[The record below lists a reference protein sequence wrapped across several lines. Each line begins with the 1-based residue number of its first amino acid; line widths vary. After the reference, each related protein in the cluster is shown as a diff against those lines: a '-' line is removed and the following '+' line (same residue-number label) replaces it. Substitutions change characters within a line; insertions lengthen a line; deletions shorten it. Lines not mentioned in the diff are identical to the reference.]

1 MSATLTRKPDLK
13 EKLEIL
19 AEVMRRD
26 QSKLV
31 DEAIGLC
38 REHATLMLDK
48 IRRALAPAERGEF
61 VPEGEMDAGNRG
73 QTAVFELKGR
83 TRCLSVC
90 SNSSTAS
97 RRRGR
102 VIGV

>member
-19 AEVMRRD
+19 AEGMRRD

-38 REHATLMLDK
+38 REYATLMRTL
-48 IRRALAPAERGEF
+48 
-61 VPEGEMDAGNRG
+61 PEAGNLEFPACC
-73 QTAVFELKGR
+73 TARHVRNNPG
-83 TRCLSVC
+83 
-90 SNSSTAS
+90 SS
-97 RRRGR
+97 
-102 VIGV
+102 IC

>member
-1 MSATLTRKPDLK
+1 MFVTLTRKPDLK

-38 REHATLMLDK
+38 REHAMLM
-48 IRRALAPAERGEF
+48 RALPETGNLEFPACC
-61 VPEGEMDAGNRG
+61 
-73 QTAVFELKGR
+73 TARHVRNNPG
-83 TRCLSVC
+83 LSMC
-90 SNSSTAS
+90 
-97 RRRGR
+97 
-102 VIGV
+102 

>member
-1 MSATLTRKPDLK
+1 MRQ
-13 EKLEIL
+13 L
-19 AEVMRRD
+19 AN
-26 QSKLV
+26 Q
-31 DEAIGLC
+31 AIGLYV
-38 REHATLMLDK
+38 EHATLMLEK
-48 IRRALAPAERGEF
+48 VRRALAPAERGEF

-73 QTAVFELKGR
+73 QTTVFELKGR